1 MKIRFEGNRVKV
13 YDEKGELI
21 TEREATLEDIL
32 KALVET
38 LTKVSIE
45 GELDLKTG
53 KVKLQLKVGE

>member
-1 MKIRFEGNRVKV
+1 VKIEFTGNRVRI
-13 YDEKGELI
+13 YDDKGELVS
-21 TEREATLEDIL
+21 ERDATLEDIL